1 MRVPLAIP
9 VILCGFLF
17 SATCCTFATAKEKLV
32 PGSQAAREVKV
43 KSGGKEVTMRFWQFV
58 PKSYNGRKTFP
69 LMLFLHGA
77 GERGDNLD
85 KVKKWGPPKLVG
97 KRKDFPFVVW

>member
-1 MRVPLAIP
+1 MRFFCFTSPFSMEFPMRVPLAIP

-69 LMLFLHGA
+69 LMRRQPGCRQ
-77 GERGDNLD
+77 E
-85 KVKKWGPPKLVG
+85 VGPTEA
-97 KRKDFPFVVW
+97 RREA